1 MNENTT
7 IPMMKTDF
15 RKEPRFII
23 ILAVLLIAAF
33 FLPSWLR
40 FLLQTALA
48 GGLVALGVVLQMR
61 AGQVNFGQGLWYCLG
76 GYTVGMLSAK
86 AGITDVTVLLTS
98 AIVVALIAGV
108 AMGALL
114 SRYREIFFAM
124 LSLAVSMILYG
135 LLVKAAWLGS
145 TDGFNVPPVTYFG
158 WLPDRAIR
166 GDVTYMT
173 VAMLVI
179 VACIVVARYLR
190 SGAGMLCEAVTEN
203 EIRLEYLG
211 ASSRKVVFYAVV
223 VAAGLSGLGGGLLA
237 ISTGHVDPLMTN
249 WTTSGSFV
257 FVALLAGRGSVIAPF
272 LGFFA
277 LDVVQ
282 TYALDFAPNIWQM
295 ILGAVM
301 LAVILLLPDG
311 LWSLVQKRMKS

>member
-1 MNENTT
+1 
-7 IPMMKTDF
+7 MMKTDF
-15 RKEPRFII
+15 RHEPRYII

-33 FLPSWLR
+33 FLPNWLR

-48 GGLVALGVVLQMR
+48 GGLVSLGVVLQMR

-76 GYTVGMLSAK
+76 GYAIGMLSAK
-86 AGITDVTVLLTS
+86 AGITDVALLLP
-98 AIVVALIAGV
+98 AAVVVALIAGV
-108 AMGALL
+108 GMGVML

-145 TDGFNVPPVTYFG
+145 TDGFNVPPVSYFG
-158 WLPDRAIR
+158 WLPDRAVR
-166 GDVTYMT
+166 PDVTYAMT
-173 VAMLVI
+173 ASLVI
-179 VACIVVARYLR
+179 LSCVIVARYLK
-190 SGAGMLCEAVTEN
+190 SGAGMLCEAVAEN

-211 ASSRKVVFYAVV
+211 ASSRRVVFFAVFT
-223 VAAGLSGLGGGLLA
+223 AAGISGLGGGLLA

-257 FVALLAGRGSVIAPF
+257 FVALLAGRGSTIAPF

-277 LDVVQ
+277 LEVVQ

-311 LWSLVQKRMKS
+311 LWSLVQKRTKA